1 MGTQSHNFNSNIVWR
16 KLNLPEWLMKADL
29 NCRMRGKQVN
39 LLVWF
44 TTWRG
49 LRNRRTTRTNLW
61 MKGRRQ
67 EAHIMAQ
74 EEGLSLNSFFEFQAI
89 EMLNYLRMKS
99 EKKLPTK
106 EAMTA
111 VQTNT
116 SYRIHKSSHVRCYSC
131 DAPLTNISWEGE
143 KRGEGWGDG
152 KSWGAPTSLKGDFI
166 VIDLNE
172 KRNKSNKRTAVG
184 LAGKPVNQWVEQ
196 PKTKLPSWV

>member
-74 EEGLSLNSFFEFQAI
+74 EEGLGLNSFFEFQAI
-89 EMLNYLRMKS
+89 EMLDYLRMKS

-116 SYRIHKSSHVRCYSC
+116 SYRIHKSSHVRWYSC

-152 KSWGAPTSLKGDFI
+152 KSWGGRWGSYFI
-166 VIDLNE
+166 E
-172 KRNKSNKRTAVG
+172 RRFHRNRSE
-184 LAGKPVNQWVEQ
+184 W
-196 PKTKLPSWV
+196 KTKQIEQTNRCWASWQTSEPVGWAA